1 LVRLV
6 AGRTFSGIA
15 AMPRRIFEVFRFAG
29 MRLANGMTGLMQ
41 SLTGERGRKAM
52 AWNLLFTSDIGL
64 LSLFTIGFI
73 LVMGV
78 YIGRYALQ
86 HMKSDA
92 KAQNGPEAGA
102 VH

>member
-1 LVRLV
+1 
-6 AGRTFSGIA
+6 
-15 AMPRRIFEVFRFAG
+15 
-29 MRLANGMTGLMQ
+29 
-41 SLTGERGRKAM
+41 M

-64 LSLFTIGFI
+64 LSLFTIAFV

-92 KAQNGPEAGA
+92 QAQARPGSGA
-102 VH
+102 AH